1 MRVYWLEQKEKDV
14 PSDNDWLSPAELE
27 CSDKLHFAKRRADWR
42 LGRWTAKRAIV
53 ACLNWPRHPRI
64 LARIEIV
71 ASASG
76 APEVRLP
83 HLATPVTISLS
94 HRRGIAVCAVAS
106 AGVKLGCDLEMIEHR
121 SPAFVADYFT
131 PTEQS
136 LILRAT
142 PKEQP
147 ALVTLLWSTK
157 ESVLKALRE
166 GLRLDTRS
174 VIVTPNVGAP
184 DMCGWSPL
192 HACHRDG
199 QGFYGWWRTNER
211 MIYTVLADPRP
222 DCPILLKQDEDMQA
236 VDTRS
241 DLQGGMHGS
250 TEVFAI
256 AARYVSKCR
265 KNSLISI
272 SSWSAP
278 ASEVASPPTA

>member
-14 PSDNDWLSPAELE
+14 PSDNNWLSPAEVDCL
-27 CSDKLHFAKRRADWR
+27 DKLKFVKRRADWR

-71 ASASG
+71 ASPSG
-76 APEVRLP
+76 APEARLP

-94 HRRGIAVCAVAS
+94 HRAGIAVCAVAT

-131 PTEQS
+131 PLEQS
-136 LILRAT
+136 LISRAT
-142 PKEQP
+142 PTEQP
-147 ALVTLLWSTK
+147 ALVTLLWSAK

-174 VIVTPNVGAP
+174 VIVTPDVGAP

-199 QGFYGWWRTNER
+199 QGFHGWWRTKER

-222 DCPILLKQDEDMQA
+222 DCPIPLKQDEGIRP
-236 VDTRS
+236 VDQRM
-241 DLQGGMHGS
+241 DLRGGMHVS

-256 AARYVSKCR
+256 AAR
-265 KNSLISI
+265 
-272 SSWSAP
+272 
-278 ASEVASPPTA
+278 